1 MNDRPPD
8 LILASRSPRR
18 QELLK
23 KIVPEFR
30 VIPSQVDEER
40 FREKDPVRFALRA
53 AQAKAK
59 DVGQKF
65 PSSLVIAA
73 DTLVCLGEEIFG
85 KPKTRAEAQEI
96 LEKLSGQKHR
106 VITAVAIYKKDE
118 DRLLAGYEISRLKF
132 KNLSRED
139 INDYLDRSDYLD
151 KAGSYAV
158 QEVGDAFVETLQGD
172 YDNVVGFPVR
182 KAKKLLDEFLSP
194 ESVVIITDIAL
205 PHDWGVGL
213 VDGVVTFVPGAVVG
227 DKVRLRTVKAKRR
240 HRFGKIISL
249 EEPSP
254 FRVKPEC
261 PHFPVCGG
269 CAFQHLVYSKQLEIK
284 QNYLLQTLRKIGRI
298 DTAAVETEHIF
309 SSPEIFSYRNKMEY
323 ALGGEDR
330 DIYLGLRERASLLEK
345 YKKRTVPL
353 KKCLIFSSVA
363 EKIFPVFMDFAR
375 STGLPSYDPMA
386 RKGFFRNLV
395 LREGKS
401 TGEVMAILVTRGGE
415 RLDLGKL
422 SRQLEKGVPEVKSLW
437 WVEND
442 RVSDVVDFEGKK
454 HVSGKLFIRETLGG
468 LNFRIYPE
476 SFFQPNPKAAE
487 LLYGR
492 IVREAQLLG
501 SRRVLGLYCGSGSIE
516 IFLSRVAAEV
526 VGVDVEAMNIRTA
539 EENCQDNSISNC
551 RFIGGRVEKI
561 LKEMPGADFDLLV
574 LDPPRAGVSGKG
586 LKQIVSLNTPAIIYV
601 SCNPAALA
609 RDLSLFYE
617 KGYRLRK
624 LFCFDFFPHTPHLE
638 SLAILV
644 KEASPSM

>member
-1 MNDRPPD
+1 V
-8 LILASRSPRR
+8 
-18 QELLK
+18 Q
-23 KIVPEFR
+23 EFR
-30 VIPSQVDEER
+30 VIPSQVDEES

-65 PSSLVIAA
+65 PASLVIAA
-73 DTLVCLGEEIFG
+73 DTLVCLGGEIFG

-139 INDYLDRSDYLD
+139 VNDYLDRSDYLD

-158 QEVGDAFVETLQGD
+158 QEVRDAFVETLQGD

-182 KAKKLLDEFLSP
+182 KVKKLLDEFLSP

-227 DKVRLRTVKAKRR
+227 DKVRLRTVKTKRR
-240 HRFGKIISL
+240 HRLGKIVSL

-269 CAFQHLVYSKQLEIK
+269 CAFQHLLYSKQLEIK

-298 DTAAVETEHIF
+298 DTAALATEHIF

-323 ALGGEDR
+323 AFGGEDR

-353 KKCLIFSSVA
+353 KKCLIFSSAA
-363 EKIFPVFMDFAR
+363 EKIFPVLIDFAR

-415 RLDLGKL
+415 CLDLGKL
-422 SRQLEKGVPEVKSLW
+422 SRRLEKDVPEVKSLW

-454 HVSGKLFIRETLGG
+454 HVSGKLFIREKLGG

-476 SFFQPNPKAAE
+476 SFFQPNPKAAD

-492 IVREAQLLG
+492 IVEEARLLG
-501 SRRVLGLYCGSGSIE
+501 SRRVLGLYCGPGSIE

-539 EENCQDNSISNC
+539 EENCRDNSISNC
-551 RFIGGRVEKI
+551 RFIGGRVEEV
-561 LKEMPGADFDLLV
+561 LKDMPGGNFDLLV
-574 LDPPRAGVSGKG
+574 LDPPRAGVSGKA
-586 LKQIVSLNTPAIIYV
+586 LKQIMSLNIPAIIYV

-609 RDLSLFYE
+609 RDLNLFSE

-638 SLAILV
+638 SLAILA
-644 KEASPSM
+644 KEASPGM